1 MQTSQEDLSLIHIF
15 WLRRTAAAAGLSA
28 RPVAYTRFSGRRGRV
43 AFESPALL
51 ELSPLLHRE
60 SRFLHVYVG
69 TAFCQQP
76 ADTPAT
82 VGAVPVSSTHLDVY
96 KRQLLQ

>member
-1 MQTSQEDLSLIHIF
+1 MINLKIDPEFQSQIPPLTDDTPASGV
-15 WLRRTAAAAGLSA
+15 WLRCTAVAAGLSA
-28 RPVAYTRFSGRRGRV
+28 RPVAYTRFSGRRGRA

-60 SRFLHVYVG
+60 SRFLHAYVG

-82 VGAVPVSSTHLDVY
+82 VGAVPY
-96 KRQLLQ
+96 RW